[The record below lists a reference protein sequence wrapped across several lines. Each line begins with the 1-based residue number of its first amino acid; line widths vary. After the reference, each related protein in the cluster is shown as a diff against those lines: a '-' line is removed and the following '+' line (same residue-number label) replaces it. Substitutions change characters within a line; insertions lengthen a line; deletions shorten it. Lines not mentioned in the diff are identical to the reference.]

1 MLPKEKPSNAPLPC
15 VLFQARYTRGVQLR
29 FPFRLMT
36 DGRPYDFINIGFKAE
51 ALLEGYAVISMDFRG
66 TAFET
71 LYLLFTALNIVLLK
85 CFGVQGASFGQ
96 WRLPWGAVERHDSIA
111 VLDWMTGQPWCNGKV
126 VLCGQSYDATAA
138 LFTTSMQHPAVKG
151 CVALYPF
158 WDLYHDIAIPGGIA
172 MKSFSEAWA
181 LFCKGMDYNDYS
193 LLQSP
198 AKQLLSAICKG
209 CNPVINYDGARCTAR
224 SFADMTKGTRLLL
237 HRLTHSTKMLTLGS
251 NQAMLASQAAPS
263 RRSIQGTAAAPS
275 AAGIAGTPQQQTD
288 SSGAEAL
295 PPTNQ
300 PAVPTGTSQQAS
312 TSGMERQLSLDT
324 AKDQHSYRSWNRVGL
339 QHQGM
344 GPMVNAQTI
353 PARGANTEG
362 ISASWLHISVRRHYK
377 EKGKRLLAAA
387 VAEHDTWDS
396 AAAMKTIRFTDQQAS
411 QTKATTSDAS
421 LCSRADELRQANV
434 PLQLVSGWLDSTAAA
449 AINLYHYCGQAP
461 GSELVL
467 GPWSHGGIVDQS
479 VGKDSS
485 FDQPKN
491 SMAFINRCC
500 DHTPSSKS
508 ASVTDQP
515 HSQNPLQ
522 PLQADAHAN
531 GSTSQNDED
540 RRQAWLPH
548 TLAAGD
554 LVGGRT
560 GQNSCSKED
569 KDAASPS
576 VHFFMMGCKS
586 RRGWQGCHSWP
597 PPNTT
602 SPPLKLYLSK
612 AAGPAMK
619 KTRSWFWSSKKKIEL
634 PVVEPTRVADSE
646 ISQQPAGTHHHQ
658 KPPPSE
664 GIKQQHMSSQE
675 SISSDGHNQRQQAG
689 ECERC
694 AEALNPAPVS
704 AQQDKT
710 QLTQIVTSK
719 KHPQPGQLSQSP
731 AQQNYRFRH
740 DISLDK
746 HPKGLSRYE
755 AISKITKSMHYDN
768 LGKCGHLVFT
778 GPALPAATQVVGS
791 VGLEV
796 WVESSGHELDLFAY
810 LQDVDT
816 DGNISYVTE
825 GMFRVS
831 HRKEYPAPPN
841 GDSRAKASLPGEP
854 FHSFSQRDAQETPAG
869 AAVRCRFQLMPTAY
883 CFAQGHSMRL
893 AFSGGDA
900 KHFYV
905 DHLNIK
911 TMWVHSGPGRQSAI
925 HIYVTNQ

>member
-1 MLPKEKPSNAPLPC
+1 MSDRSDTHWSSTVPPKKTKDLSKEALGAYKTARLYSCYVKATDGVKLAVDVMLPKDKPSNAPLPC

-51 ALLEGYAVISMDFRG
+51 ALLKGYAVISMDFRG
-66 TAFET
+66 T
-71 LYLLFTALNIVLLK
+71 
-85 CFGVQGASFGQ
+85 GASFGQ
-96 WRLPWGAVERHDSIA
+96 WRLPWGAVERHDSLA

-193 LLQSP
+193 VLQSP
-198 AKQLLSAICKG
+198 AKQLLSTVSKG
-209 CNPVINYDGARCTAR
+209 CNPVINYNGARCTAR

-237 HRLTHSTKMLTLGS
+237 HRLTHPTKMLTLGS
-251 NQAMLASQAAPS
+251 NQAMLASHAAPS
-263 RRSIQGTAAAPS
+263 RRSIQGTAPAAPS
-275 AAGIAGTPQQQTD
+275 AAGTAGTPEQQTG
-288 SSGAEAL
+288 SSGGAEPSPPA
-295 PPTNQ
+295 PPTPQ
-300 PAVPTGTSQQAS
+300 PAAITGTSQQAS

-324 AKDQHSYRSWNRVGL
+324 AKDQHSYRSWNRAGI
-339 QHQGM
+339 QHQGV

-362 ISASWLHISVRRHYK
+362 VSASWLHISVRRHYK

-421 LCSRADELRQANV
+421 LCSRGDELRQANV

-467 GPWSHGGIVDQS
+467 GPWSHGGLVDQS

-485 FDQPKN
+485 FDQPKH
-491 SMAFINRCC
+491 SMAFIN
-500 DHTPSSKS
+500 
-508 ASVTDQP
+508 
-515 HSQNPLQ
+515 
-522 PLQADAHAN
+522 
-531 GSTSQNDED
+531 
-540 RRQAWLPH
+540 
-548 TLAAGD
+548 
-554 LVGGRT
+554 
-560 GQNSCSKED
+560 
-569 KDAASPS
+569 
-576 VHFFMMGCKS
+576 
-586 RRGWQGCHSWP
+586 
-597 PPNTT
+597 
-602 SPPLKLYLSK
+602 
-612 AAGPAMK
+612 
-619 KTRSWFWSSKKKIEL
+619 
-634 PVVEPTRVADSE
+634 
-646 ISQQPAGTHHHQ
+646 
-658 KPPPSE
+658 
-664 GIKQQHMSSQE
+664 
-675 SISSDGHNQRQQAG
+675 
-689 ECERC
+689 
-694 AEALNPAPVS
+694 
-704 AQQDKT
+704 
-710 QLTQIVTSK
+710 
-719 KHPQPGQLSQSP
+719 
-731 AQQNYRFRH
+731 RFRH

-746 HPKGLSRYE
+746 HPKGLSRYD

-778 GPALPAATQVVGS
+778 GPPLQAATQVVGS
-791 VGLEV
+791 VGVEV
-796 WVESSGHELDLFAY
+796 WVESSGQELDLFAY
-810 LQDVDT
+810 LEDVDT
-816 DGNISYVTE
+816 DGNVSYVTE

-831 HRKEYPAPPN
+831 HRKEYPTPPI
-841 GDSRAKASLPGEP
+841 GDLRAKASLPGEP
-854 FHSFSQRDAQETPAG
+854 FHSFSQKDAEETPAG
-869 AAVRCRFQLMPTAY
+869 AAVLCRFQMMPTAY
-883 CFAQGHSMRL
+883 CFAQGHSMRV

-905 DHLNIK
+905 DHLGIK
-911 TMWVHSGPGRQSAI
+911 TMWVHTGPGRQSAI